1 MELRLSRD
9 TESPQYTSR
18 IEEIIKT
25 HMIIAMPMQ
34 KGYPVFFEK
43 GRTFYGKVFSDTG
56 IYSFKSTYADRKMS
70 PLPIWI
76 VTTPFDMEKMQQRS
90 FVRFDVAL
98 PIVITYPIESGEED
112 QVKTLRLSTK
122 DLSGGGLQAI
132 SEERIKISTKVKMT
146 LDIPD
151 FGVFELD
158 GQVVRV
164 HQPLEDR
171 KLYWISIKFLGIP
184 NNIRDKIIRFI
195 VRRQLEQRQK
205 GL

>member
-1 MELRLSRD
+1 
-9 TESPQYTSR
+9 
-18 IEEIIKT
+18 
-25 HMIIAMPMQ
+25 MQ
-34 KGYPVFFEK
+34 KGYPVFFER
-43 GRTFYGKVFSDTG
+43 GRTFYGRVFSDTG

-76 VTTPFDMEKMQQRS
+76 VTTPFEIEKMQQRS

-98 PIVITYPIESGEED
+98 PIVVTYSDPDKED
-112 QVKTLRLSTK
+112 EVISLQLNTK

-132 SEERIKISTKVKMT
+132 SEVKIKTGRKVQLT

-151 FGVFELD
+151 HGVFEVE

-171 KLYWISIKFLGIP
+171 KLYWISIKFLNIP